1 MYLDDSEPTGSS
13 QPLTVTETI
22 TDDEPVEQIVE
33 RPQLPT
39 QSAQVTTSVDKEQSA
54 SANSLNNALSKPS
67 PLENNTSD
75 LNVSSSTAYAPG
87 STTNVNAISQTM
99 ANQNLGSVEKQA
111 TTTGFPQK
119 LVQPAGNV
127 LESTKQSQSK
137 NALVFPCTNTR
148 MPNVCQVKSLTDS
161 SHTAKI
167 HFLHKKNNFLI

>member
-1 MYLDDSEPTGSS
+1 M
-13 QPLTVTETI
+13 
-22 TDDEPVEQIVE
+22 E

-75 LNVSSSTAYAPG
+75 LNVSSSTAYASG
-87 STTNVNAISQTM
+87 STTNVNAISPTM

-119 LVQPAGNV
+119 VVQPAGSV
-127 LESTKQSQSK
+127 LESSK
-137 NALVFPCTNTR
+137 HSESKHD
-148 MPNVCQVKSLTDS
+148 VCG
-161 SHTAKI
+161 
-167 HFLHKKNNFLI
+167 